1 MTTLLK
7 SSRALLEE
15 ANRVVRA
22 LSPQDLAGML
32 ERKEAVVVD
41 VREARELEEHGC
53 IPGSVHAPRGQ
64 LEFLVDPECPL
75 HKPELATDR
84 TLVIHCAG
92 GGRSALAAK
101 TLLDMGFPRVAH
113 LAGGFKAWQEAGRPV
128 ERRTSPPGPGR
139 AQGET
144 GR

>member
-1 MTTLLK
+1 MNKLVK

-22 LSPQDLAGML
+22 LSPSDLAGML
-32 ERKEAVVVD
+32 ERKEAVLVD
-41 VREARELEEHGC
+41 VREARELEELGS

-64 LEFLVDPECPL
+64 LEFLADPECPL
-75 HKPELATDR
+75 HMPELATDR
-84 TLVIHCAG
+84 MLVIHCAS

-101 TLLDMGFPRVAH
+101 TLLEMGFPRVAH

-128 ERRTSPPGPGR
+128 ERRRSPPEPGR
-139 AQGET
+139 AHGEKPA
-144 GR
+144 